1 MWLFHRRI
9 ILTSRRLKKLTIVG
23 TGKRGMATATG
34 LAANECPSVRVIIQQ
49 CLSARLQVQPPTE
62 TEDAKW
68 VEISR
73 GIVIYLCFLKGSNL
87 DILPKVVKSILNV
100 RLSET
105 TKRPSNVSVLE
116 LRGDVLIVPQAT
128 LGGKMK
134 GRSVQYH
141 SNISKDE
148 GRIFYEK
155 FITLC
160 QEAVQANSE
169 TSPDSSPKTLKYGTY
184 GNRQVLSV
192 ETNGPFTHVFD
203 F

>member
-1 MWLFHRRI
+1 
-9 ILTSRRLKKLTIVG
+9 
-23 TGKRGMATATG
+23 MATTTG
-34 LAANECPSVRVIIQQ
+34 SAVNWCPSVRIIIQQ

-62 TEDAKW
+62 TEDERW

-87 DILPKVVKSILNV
+87 DIIPKVVKSILNV

-105 TKRPSNVSVLE
+105 TGQPRNVSVLE
-116 LRGDVLIVPQAT
+116 LPGDVLIVPQAT

-134 GRSVQYH
+134 GCA
-141 SNISKDE
+141 SKKRNLPKTSLLSLPPLMHLFLSFLSLE
-148 GRIFYEK
+148 
-155 FITLC
+155 T
-160 QEAVQANSE
+160 VQANS
-169 TSPDSSPKTLKYGTY
+169 TNLPDSPPKKVKHGTY
-184 GNRQVLSV
+184 GNRQVLNV

>member
-1 MWLFHRRI
+1 
-9 ILTSRRLKKLTIVG
+9 
-23 TGKRGMATATG
+23 MATATG
-34 LAANECPSVRVIIQQ
+34 SVANECSSVRIIIQQ

-62 TEDAKW
+62 NEDAKW
-68 VEISR
+68 VEITK
-73 GIVIYLCFLKGSNL
+73 GIVIYLCFLRGSNL

-105 TKRPSNVSVLE
+105 TARPGNVSVLE
-116 LRGDVLIVPQAT
+116 LPGDILIVPQAT

-160 QEAVQANSE
+160 EETVQANST
-169 TSPDSSPKTLKYGTY
+169 TSPHSTPKTVKYGTY